1 MKECRLAVDIGA
13 SSGRVIAGTFDGE
26 CYELSEVYRFENGI
40 HAEHGHLCWDIEGLV
55 GSVTSGLRA
64 AREAGWNPTSI
75 AIDTWGCDFVL
86 VDEGG
91 RRLGDCV
98 SYRDARTKGM
108 PELLDRAI
116 GSDGLY
122 ARCGIQLQPFNTVYQ
137 LMALAREHPEQLRRA
152 SRFLMVPDYLNYRL
166 TGIMSNEYTN
176 ATTTSLVNAETGDW
190 DLEVIDAADLPRG
203 IFRPLAMPGDKLAS
217 LSPAVA
223 REVGFDCEVIIPAT
237 HDTGSAFLAA
247 PVADDHA
254 AILSSGTWSL
264 LGRELAEP
272 VTTEASRVAN
282 LTNEGGYQ
290 RRYRYLKNIMGLWMT
305 QSIRRELAAERGE
318 APSFGDLAS
327 EAAAVEGFASLVDAE
342 DRRFLAP
349 TSMSEEI
356 RHACAESGQRV
367 PATTGELLRCVDLSL
382 AADYAHSLDELGG
395 LTGDAVTSLNIVGG
409 GSQDQLLNQLT
420 ADACGIPVSVGPVEG
435 TALGNLIVQFIA
447 AGEIPDLVAARKAI
461 RNSFD
466 IKEVRPR

>member
-1 MKECRLAVDIGA
+1 MKTCRLAVDIGA
-13 SSGRVIAGTFDGE
+13 SSGRVIAGTFDGNR
-26 CYELSEVYRFENGI
+26 YELSEVHRFENGA
-40 HAEHGHLCWDIEGLV
+40 HVERGHLCWDVEGLV
-55 GSVTSGLRA
+55 DNVISGLRA
-64 AREAGWNPTSI
+64 AGEAGWSPSSI

-86 VDEGG
+86 VDRCGE
-91 RRLGDCV
+91 RLGDCV

-116 GSDGLY
+116 GPDGLY

-152 SRFLMVPDYLNYRL
+152 GRLLMVPDYLNYRL
-166 TGIMSNEYTN
+166 TEVMSNEYTN
-176 ATTTSLVNAETGDW
+176 ATTTSLVNARTCAW
-190 DLEVIDAADLPRG
+190 DLDVIDAAGLPRSLFG
-203 IFRPLAMPGDKLAS
+203 PLSLPGSRLGS
-217 LSPAVA
+217 LSPEVA
-223 REVGFDCEVIIPAT
+223 REVGFDCAVILPAT

-247 PVADDHA
+247 PVADEHA

-264 LGRELAEP
+264 VGRELAEP
-272 VTTEASRVAN
+272 VTTEASRIAN

-305 QSIRRELAAERGE
+305 QSVRRELADGNGVM
-318 APSFGDLAS
+318 PSFGELAS
-327 EAAAVEGFASLVDAE
+327 QAAAAEGFSSVVDAE

-356 RHACAESGQRV
+356 RRACAESGQRV
-367 PATTGELLRCVDLSL
+367 PSTTGELLRCVDLSL
-382 AADYAHSLDELGG
+382 AADYACSLDELGG

-420 ADACGIPVSVGPVEG
+420 ADACGLPVSVGPVEG
-435 TALGNLIVQFIA
+435 TALGNLIVQLVA
-447 AGEIPDLVAARKAI
+447 AGEIPDLAAARKAI
-461 RNSFD
+461 RRSFD
-466 IKEVRPR
+466 IKEVLPR

>member
-1 MKECRLAVDIGA
+1 LP
-13 SSGRVIAGTFDGE
+13 S
-26 CYELSEVYRFENGI
+26 
-40 HAEHGHLCWDIEGLV
+40 
-55 GSVTSGLRA
+55 
-64 AREAGWNPTSI
+64 
-75 AIDTWGCDFVL
+75 
-86 VDEGG
+86 
-91 RRLGDCV
+91 
-98 SYRDARTKGM
+98 
-108 PELLDRAI
+108 
-116 GSDGLY
+116 
-122 ARCGIQLQPFNTVYQ
+122 Q
-137 LMALAREHPEQLRRA
+137 
-152 SRFLMVPDYLNYRL
+152 SR
-166 TGIMSNEYTN
+166 
-176 ATTTSLVNAETGDW
+176 
-190 DLEVIDAADLPRG
+190 
-203 IFRPLAMPGDKLAS
+203 
-217 LSPAVA
+217 
-223 REVGFDCEVIIPAT
+223 
-237 HDTGSAFLAA
+237 
-247 PVADDHA
+247 
-254 AILSSGTWSL
+254 
-264 LGRELAEP
+264 
-272 VTTEASRVAN
+272 TEASRVAN